1 MVEPRC
7 YRIVLRGELS
17 PRFRALFECM
27 SLECAGGNTV
37 LVGDLVD
44 QADLAG
50 VLNQVQALGLELLS
64 VNQDEPASVPPPSGK
79 GAPG

>member
-1 MVEPRC
+1 MDEPHC

-17 PRFRALFECM
+17 PRFRALFENM
-27 SLECAGGNTV
+27 SLDCAGGNTV

-50 VLNQVQALGLELLS
+50 VLNQVQAIGLELVS
-64 VNQDEPASVPPPSGK
+64 VNQVDSGGASSGESA
-79 GAPG
+79 GG